1 MSNQRTGTPPVSEL
15 IRFRHSAGMP
25 CPYLPGR
32 MERQLFTELSD
43 AGNAD
48 DIFHHLSGAGFR
60 RSHHIVYRPACPG
73 CSACVPVRVA
83 VGAFR
88 PDRAWRRVL
97 RANDDLV
104 ARDVGL
110 AVTDEQYA
118 LFRRYIL
125 SRHGDG
131 DMAMMTRRDYA
142 AMVLAS
148 PVETRIFEFRDA
160 AGGLVAACLT
170 DIMPDGFS
178 AVYSV
183 FEPALSAR
191 SLGSF
196 MVLWLIGEAKRR
208 GLPYVYLGFW
218 VEGSRKMAYKSRFRP
233 LEGFGPGGWVRL
245 DSAADK

>member
-1 MSNQRTGTPPVSEL
+1 MSNQRASNPAVSEL
-15 IRFRHSAGMP
+15 IQFRHSAGMP

-32 MERQLFTELSD
+32 IERQLFTELSD
-43 AGNAD
+43 AENTD
-48 DIFHHLSGAGFR
+48 EIFHHLSGAGFR
-60 RSHHIVYRPACPG
+60 RSHHIVYRPACAG
-73 CSACVPVRVA
+73 CSACVPVRVVA
-83 VGAFR
+83 GEFE

-104 ARDVGL
+104 ARDAGL
-110 AVTDEQYA
+110 TVTDEQYG

-148 PVETRIFEFRDA
+148 PVETRVFEFRDA
-160 AGGLVAACLT
+160 EGKLVAACLT
-170 DIMPDGFS
+170 DVMPDGFS

-196 MVLWLIGEAKRR
+196 MVLWLIGEARRR
-208 GLPYVYLGFW
+208 GLPHVYLGFW

-233 LEGFGPGGWVRL
+233 LEGFGPEGWVRM
-245 DSAADK
+245 DGGSGR